1 MKGKKIMSVIHKVG
15 FWTRRKSP
23 ELLLASG
30 IIAAGGA
37 IFLAIKAT
45 LKLEGVV
52 KQSNAK
58 IKFVKDKMADEDKLA
73 TGEYDIKLLK
83 RDLTKVYA
91 KSAAKIGK
99 LYLPA
104 AAVFGAS
111 ISALLGSHKIMK
123 GRNAALAAAYT
134 ILDNGYKSYRE
145 RVAQKIGDVAE
156 KEVFRNIYDE
166 TKEVT
171 TVDKDGNEKTTTKK
185 VKTAHL
191 DTDSDFSYLFDES
204 NPDWSKSGRSN
215 LDFLLGKEK
224 WLNQKL
230 IAQGYLFLNDVYT
243 TLGVEP
249 SMVGERKMQAAR
261 ILGWI
266 YDPED
271 DTIDSYVSFGLADK
285 EGNLNQQTMD
295 MLRAGERNVYL
306 EFNPDGDILTGS
318 NGRKTFTKYARVL

>member
-1 MKGKKIMSVIHKVG
+1 MKGKTLMSVVHKVG

-23 ELLLASG
+23 ELLLAGG
-30 IIAAGGA
+30 IVAAGGA
-37 IFLAIKAT
+37 IFLAVKAT

-52 KQSNAK
+52 KQSNNN
-58 IKFVKDKMADEDKLA
+58 IKVVKDKMA
-73 TGEYDIKLLK
+73 TGEYDSKVLK
-83 RDLTKVYA
+83 KDLTKVYA
-91 KSAAKIGK
+91 KSAVRIGK

-145 RVAQKIGDVAE
+145 RVARKIGDVAE

-171 TVDKDGNEKTTTKK
+171 TIDKDGNEKTTMKK

-191 DTDSDFSYLFDES
+191 DADSDFSYLFDES

-230 IAQGYLFLNDVYT
+230 VAQGYLFLNDVYT

-249 SMVGERKMQAAR
+249 GMVGERKTQAAR
-261 ILGWI
+261 VLGWI
-266 YDPED
+266 YDPAD

-285 EGNLNQQTMD
+285 EGNLNQETMD
-295 MLRAGERNVYL
+295 MLRAGERSIYL

-318 NGRKTFTKYARVL
+318 NGRKTFAKYARVL